1 MAVSKTALSGSN
13 PDAPAAFFKTMPS
26 QLEQSVGKTV
36 QFFGS
41 SGGNKLD
48 KLKPAMQSAA
58 ENPRNVGRIFYE
70 YYQTVKDWFSLPEE
84 DMKIIH
90 EINSDP
96 ENPNHGGADEF
107 LQTFGGQKEAMLAV
121 LRNMGNIQEEPT
133 KRGLHNLSDMMNTAQ
148 TIKQKEPDWK
158 PTDRD
163 PRSDGVIWGFVLG
176 ADNPNTDIHFAV
188 AHAMERVLSQK
199 FHNPD
204 GSPFKKDWFVHPLTD
219 IIVLKGVQGKG
230 PEFTILSEWSKARPE
245 GLGWASKKR
254 INTYKEHVY
263 GRTFGDNTLIGD
275 QGDAFFKK
283 SVTEQILELADSEAC
298 PIPRS
303 VIKRYKEDPE
313 GARDRYGEI
322 VTVRKLIL
330 ETTQKLNP
338 ELYTEL
344 TRPLAR
350 NVNEPVGTYE
360 PDAIPPEYIQE
371 MTANNTPWGFSLPR
385 ILLDQWGKGE
395 LRTQERALKGLT
407 ILEQSINT
415 ATTPLEFM
423 AVLANKAVH
432 AGADIDAV
440 LKSTISKGK
449 LDDDNVR
456 TLYQNLGKE
465 MKTHAPTLWKRYLEL
480 TPVERTSRGIANIP
494 QEETLSTNSVR

>member
-1 MAVSKTALSGSN
+1 
-13 PDAPAAFFKTMPS
+13 MPS
-26 QLEQSVGKTV
+26 QLEQAVGRTI

-58 ENPRNVGRIFYE
+58 ENPRNVGHIFYE

-90 EINSDP
+90 EINSNP

-107 LQTFGGQKEAMLAV
+107 LQTFGGQKEEMLEA
-121 LRNMGNIQEEPT
+121 LRKMGNIQEDQT
-133 KRGLHNLSDMMNTAQ
+133 KHGVQNLSDMMNNAQ
-148 TIKQKEPDWK
+148 TLKQKEPDWK
-158 PTDRD
+158 ADNAD
-163 PRSDGVIWGFVLG
+163 PRSQTVILGFLLG
-176 ADNPNTDIHFAV
+176 ANDPNTDIHLTI
-188 AHAMERVLSQK
+188 AHAMERVLSQT
-199 FHNPD
+199 FHNAD
-204 GSPFKKDWFVHPLTD
+204 GTPFKKDWFVHPLTD
-219 IIVLKGVQGKG
+219 IIVLKGVQGKQ
-230 PEFTILSEWSKARPE
+230 PEFDILSQWSKARPD

-275 QGDAFFKK
+275 QGDAFFEK
-283 SVTEQILELADSEAC
+283 SVTQQILELADSEAC

-303 VIKRYKEDPE
+303 VIERYKKDPE

-322 VTVRKLIL
+322 VTMRKLIL

-338 ELYTEL
+338 ELYKQL
-344 TRPLAR
+344 TKPLAR
-350 NVNEPVGTYE
+350 NPNEPVGIYE
-360 PDAIPPEYIQE
+360 SDAIPPEYINE

-395 LRTQERALKGLT
+395 LRTQKRALKGLT

-423 AVLANKAVH
+423 AILANKAAH
-432 AGADIDAV
+432 AGADMDAV

-449 LDDDNVR
+449 LADDNVE
-456 TLYQNLGKE
+456 TLYRALGKE
-465 MKTHAPTLWKRYLEL
+465 MKAHAPTLWNRYLEL
-480 TPVERTSRGIANIP
+480 TPDERTSRGIANIP
-494 QEETLSTNSVR
+494 QEETLSTNSIR